1 MLKRCEM
8 LILVASIWLTM
19 PQLSLAALSP
29 KTQTASQQTVSIKF
43 NVADA
48 FNIQS
53 ASLRS
58 LMLEL
63 YDCQPQDLQKNTK
76 VSKEEFVEWV
86 FEGPFDWKFDAIKN
100 AQSIEALTLS
110 FSQEYQ
116 GDRILPLI
124 TGLYTMLLH
133 AYGGENEFTFNNTI
147 SLENF
152 TIATQNIEIIT
163 TKLQNSLQEKDSLNL
178 HEVCIVTAQKKLI
191 EIKKKLLVDYEKISH
206 VAGSNPLRSRIDESS
221 GEFIK
226 F

>member
-178 HEVCIVTAQKKLI
+178 HEVCIATAQKKLI